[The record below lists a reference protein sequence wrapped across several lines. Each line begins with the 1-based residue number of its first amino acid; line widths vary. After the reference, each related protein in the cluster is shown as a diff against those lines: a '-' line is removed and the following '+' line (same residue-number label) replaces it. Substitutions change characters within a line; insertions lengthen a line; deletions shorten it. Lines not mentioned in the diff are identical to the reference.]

1 MYVIKAKG
9 EKAGLKSKMKTNTSD
24 QPSLLMSG
32 CSLGDATEEAS
43 GYFSLPWRWEAAR
56 QNAGFIMQFGSTDDP
71 FLPWGEQSEM
81 AEGLQ
86 AELHKFSDRGHFM
99 DRTFPE
105 LVKEILKKVNIK
117 E

>member
-1 MYVIKAKG
+1 
-9 EKAGLKSKMKTNTSD
+9 
-24 QPSLLMSG
+24 
-32 CSLGDATEEAS
+32 
-43 GYFSLPWRWEAAR
+43 
-56 QNAGFIMQFGSTDDP
+56 MQFGSTDDP

-105 LVKEILKKVNIK
+105 LVTEILKKVNIK
-117 E
+117 K